1 MRLSP
6 AKRIQYGKV
15 ALLWTRGKTI
25 SEISDEMGAQFAFKS
40 VGLLYVET
48 EKSKVESRQ
57 LTP

>member
-48 EKSKVESRQ
+48 EK
-57 LTP
+57 